1 MNQNIT
7 ITSVTGTPPFDII
20 VCDYSYT
27 NCYNVAT
34 SVISL
39 PITVDIPFQ
48 LDGLL
53 SILIV
58 ITDSLGCTYFE
69 QITCEPSPSIQPCSV
84 IFQNNT
90 ELYSNGYD
98 ITPNDFIQS
107 GDIAH
112 FWDPPSRTG
121 YIWVYTYST
130 KKIREWKIISISPFV
145 YDTTYNSVGYRDI
158 DYPVGIT
165 TFGFGVCAKNSNQ
178 LITSNVT
185 TRNIIVVTLDPFPNT
200 TSNYYDTGITLPQFS
215 FITGDIVYTFD
226 NKIILTLTQGPSPIT
241 YYLNQYGVNGDLEES
256 IIIGG
261 GSTPPTPNI
270 TSALGLYVEN
280 NLLYL
285 VSQTGIIYN
294 VDVNYPY
301 NVSTIGTAG
310 INPVL
315 GASQSP
321 SCINISLRTLTS
333 QESSCLC
340 LSFINNSTIDIGYSY
355 NRCDGSSVYQ
365 ICTSGN
371 TIHACGSN
379 PKVDNSL
386 LQSVVGLPC
395 VNGTCNE
402 NTTLITPTPTQ
413 TSTNTPSPTQTSTNT
428 PTPTQ
433 TSVTPTP
440 TQTPTHTPTITKTP
454 SQTPVTPTPTKTPT
468 VTPSQSPI
476 YSNVFRSSWFGS
488 SVTLPYNS
496 VGTYTGTIYWGDG
509 ATSVNSYANRTHSY
523 ASASTYTIIIDGTV
537 TGFAFNSGG
546 DRLKLREITSWG
558 NLRGYN
564 NSNSGMFYGCS
575 NLVLTGIT
583 GVMNT
588 SGITSFDKMFTSCP
602 SITTI
607 PNMGSWDTSSVTATT
622 WMFLNSSGFNE
633 NISGW
638 TTSAVT
644 DMTWMFNNAKSFN
657 QPLNSWDVSNVN
669 KMYGTFAGA
678 TSFNQPLNSWVTSAV
693 TNMFDLFQNNISFN
707 QDLSSWDV
715 SNVISMNF
723 MFFSAITFNQD
734 LGSGDVS
741 NVTGMTGML
750 SDTNLNTTNYDNTLI
765 GWDSLPSVQNNVV
778 VGAGGLIYT
787 SAGAG
792 GTARANLISNYSW
805 TFVGDS
811 GI

>member
-1 MNQNIT
+1 M
-7 ITSVTGTPPFDII
+7 
-20 VCDYSYT
+20 
-27 NCYNVAT
+27 
-34 SVISL
+34 
-39 PITVDIPFQ
+39 
-48 LDGLL
+48 
-53 SILIV
+53 
-58 ITDSLGCTYFE
+58 
-69 QITCEPSPSIQPCSV
+69 
-84 IFQNNT
+84 
-90 ELYSNGYD
+90 
-98 ITPNDFIQS
+98 
-107 GDIAH
+107 
-112 FWDPPSRTG
+112 
-121 YIWVYTYST
+121 
-130 KKIREWKIISISPFV
+130 
-145 YDTTYNSVGYRDI
+145 
-158 DYPVGIT
+158 
-165 TFGFGVCAKNSNQ
+165 
-178 LITSNVT
+178 
-185 TRNIIVVTLDPFPNT
+185 FPGT
-200 TSNYYDTGITLPQFS
+200 TSTYYDTGITLPQFS
-215 FITGDIVYTFD
+215 IVTGDIVYNNSN
-226 NKIILTLTQGPSPIT
+226 NKILLTLTQAPPPFS
-241 YYLNQYGVNGDLEES
+241 YYLNQYNSSGDLEAN
-256 IIIGG
+256 ILIGG
-261 GSTPPTPNI
+261 SPTPPTPNI
-270 TSALGLYVEN
+270 TSALGLYIEN

-285 VSQTGIIYN
+285 VSQPGIIYN
-294 VDVNYPY
+294 IDVNYPY
-301 NVSTIGTAG
+301 NVTTIGPTG
-310 INPVL
+310 ISPVQ

-340 LSFINNSTIDIGYSY
+340 LSFINNSTIDIAYSY
-355 NRCDGSSVYQ
+355 DRCDGSSVYQ

-402 NTTLITPTPTQ
+402 NTTLITPT
-413 TSTNTPSPTQTSTNT
+413 PTQTSTNT

-509 ATSVNSYANRTHSY
+509 TTSVNSYANRTHSY

-638 TTSAVT
+638 TTSSVT
-644 DMTWMFNNAKSFN
+644 NMKWMFNNAVSFN
-657 QPLNSWDVSNVN
+657 QPLDSWDVSNVTN
-669 KMYGTFAGA
+669 MYGMFAGA
-678 TSFNQPLNSWVTSAV
+678 FSFDQPLNSWITSAV
-693 TNMFDLFQNNISFN
+693 TEMYDLFQNNTSFN

-715 SNVISMNF
+715 SNVISMDY

-734 LGSGDVS
+734 LSSWDVS